1 MMQKSYILAVLSLL
15 LLSPKG
21 AIAQDPTVPQPTS
34 PDAVAPL
41 PPDGPTEP
49 PFTPPVPSE
58 PAEPSFIAPIPA
70 EPDPSLDWQIENRLR
85 NSPVVQDAINDAVDR
100 NFSWTFGLL
109 NILLLLLILFPIAG
123 IALLWWMR
131 RDMVSQV
138 VDDVEGRLSDELKAE
153 VSRELKADLAPAS
166 APAAASTAEPG
177 QLKDM
182 VSMALSVQNVMS
194 NARHTIENSM
204 QLQDRLDGRLHD
216 VLELQMMQGRQLE
229 ANGQYT
235 EAIAA
240 FDRAIEVDEGHRE
253 AYCAKGS
260 LLVTLQRLEEALATY
275 AQAVKVAPD
284 CAEAWYGIARCY
296 ALVGHQ
302 EPAIDNLKKAI
313 HLNPSFKE
321 QAQNNEAFANLR
333 EQDAFQTALV
343 G

>member
-1 MMQKSYILAVLSLL
+1 MIQKSYILAVLSLL
-15 LLSPKG
+15 LISPRG
-21 AIAQDPTVPQPTS
+21 AIAQDPTPPEAAPPEAAPPEAAPPETAAPITPQ
-34 PDAVAPL
+34 D
-41 PPDGPTEP
+41 
-49 PFTPPVPSE
+49 
-58 PAEPSFIAPIPA
+58 PAEPSFIAPAPA
-70 EPDPSLDWQIENRLR
+70 DPNAELDWQIENRLR
-85 NSPVVQDAINDAVDR
+85 NSSVVRDAINDAVDR
-100 NFSWTFGLL
+100 NFAWTFGLL

-131 RDMVSQV
+131 QEMVSQV
-138 VDDVEGRLSDELKAE
+138 VDEVENHLSHELKAE
-153 VSRELKADLAPAS
+153 VSRELKADFATAAPSSS
-166 APAAASTAEPG
+166 ATAAAEPA

-204 QLQDRLDGRLHD
+204 QLQDRLNGRLQD

-240 FDRAIEVDEGHRE
+240 FDRAIEVDERHPE
-253 AYCAKGS
+253 AYCAKGT

-275 AQAVKVAPD
+275 AEAVKVAPD

-302 EPAIDNLKKAI
+302 EPAIENLKKAI
-313 HLNPSFKE
+313 HLNPSLKE
-321 QAQNNEAFANLR
+321 KAQESEAFASLR
-333 EQDAFQTALV
+333 EQDAFQTALAV
-343 G
+343 N

>member
-15 LLSPKG
+15 LVSPKG
-21 AIAQDPTVPQPTS
+21 AIAQDPTAPQPTP
-34 PDAVAPL
+34 PDAAAPL
-41 PPDGPTEP
+41 PPDGPAEP
-49 PFTPPVPSE
+49 SFTAPVPTE
-58 PAEPSFIAPIPA
+58 PAEPSFIAPVPA
-70 EPDPSLDWQIENRLR
+70 EPDPSLDWQIDNRLR

-123 IALLWWMR
+123 LALLWWMR
-131 RDMVSQV
+131 REMVSQV
-138 VDDVEGRLSDELKAE
+138 VDEVEGHLSDELKAE
-153 VSRELKADLAPAS
+153 VSRELKADFASAS
-166 APAAASTAEPG
+166 APAAASAAEPA

-204 QLQDRLDGRLHD
+204 QLQDRLDGRLQD

-240 FDRAIEVDEGHRE
+240 FDRAIEVDERHRE

-260 LLVTLQRLEEALATY
+260 LLITLQRLEEALATY

-313 HLNPSFKE
+313 HLNPSLKE
-321 QAQNNEAFANLR
+321 QAQQNEAFANLR

>member
-15 LLSPKG
+15 LVSPRG
-21 AIAQDPTVPQPTS
+21 AIAQDPTPPDAAP
-34 PDAVAPL
+34 PDAVSPM
-41 PPDGPTEP
+41 PPG
-49 PFTPPVPSE
+49 E
-58 PAEPSFIAPIPA
+58 PAEPSFIAPAPA
-70 EPDPSLDWQIENRLR
+70 DPNADLDWQIDNRLR
-85 NSPVVQDAINDAVDR
+85 NSPVVRDAINDAVDR
-100 NFSWTFGLL
+100 NFAWTFGLL

-131 RDMVSQV
+131 REMVSQV
-138 VDDVEGRLSDELKAE
+138 VDEVENHLSDELKAE
-153 VSRELKADLAPAS
+153 VSRELKADFAAAAPAS
-166 APAAASTAEPG
+166 SATPTAEPA

-204 QLQDRLDGRLHD
+204 QLQDRLNGRLQD

-240 FDRAIEVDEGHRE
+240 FDRAIEVDERHPE
-253 AYCAKGS
+253 AYCAKGT

-275 AQAVKVAPD
+275 AEAVKVAPD

-302 EPAIDNLKKAI
+302 EPAIENLKKAI
-313 HLNPSFKE
+313 HLNPSLKE
-321 QAQNNEAFANLR
+321 KAQESEAFASLR
-333 EQDAFQTALV
+333 EQDAFQTALAV
-343 G
+343 S